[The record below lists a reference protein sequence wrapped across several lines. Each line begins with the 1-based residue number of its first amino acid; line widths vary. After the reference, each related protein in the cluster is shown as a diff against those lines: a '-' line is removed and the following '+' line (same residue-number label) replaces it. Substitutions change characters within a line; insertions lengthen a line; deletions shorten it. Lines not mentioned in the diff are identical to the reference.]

1 VGDVVRTL
9 PAAAALRRAYP
20 GAHLAWL
27 VETASADLLASQPWL
42 DEVIVFP
49 RRPPVEKRCE
59 YYSPGQREPGSP
71 RQREPGSPGQREQG
85 SPRQRAGAIFG
96 TAGLLLRF
104 AGELRRRRFDL
115 VLDFHSILR
124 SALLARLSGAPRR
137 IGYSAPVGREGSHW
151 LATERATL
159 IDQKISR
166 FDRNDGLLRY
176 LAISP
181 KPVAAP
187 LVVDPALQERVAKSL
202 GPGPSPIV
210 IHPGTSDRTPNKRWP
225 AERFAEVARRLAEGD
240 AVPSIVSWGPARDD
254 HARASAVVEQS
265 KGAARLA
272 PATPSLAELAA
283 LFATVRLYIG
293 GDTGPMHVASL
304 VGTPVVQLLGPTD
317 PIENAPWRETP
328 SRSLRSESGGMDIE
342 PDEVVRAARAL
353 LAERGIDYPPR
364 PEVQR

>member
-1 VGDVVRTL
+1 MGDVVRTL

-27 VETASADLLASQPWL
+27 VETPSAGLLESQPWL

-49 RRPPVEKRCE
+49 RRALVEKLRE
-59 YYSPGQREPGSP
+59 FYSPRLRERGSP
-71 RQREPGSPGQREQG
+71 KPG
-85 SPRQRAGAIFG
+85 AGAFFG
-96 TAGLLLRF
+96 AAGSLLRF
-104 AGELRRRRFDL
+104 ARELRRRRFDL

-124 SALLARLSGAPRR
+124 SALLARLSGASRR
-137 IGYSAPVGREGSHW
+137 IGYAPPVGREGSHW

-166 FDRNDGLLRY
+166 FDRNDGLVRY

-181 KPVAAP
+181 EPVAAP

-202 GPGPSPIV
+202 DPGPSPIV
-210 IHPGTSDRTPNKRWP
+210 IHPGSSDHTHHKRWP
-225 AERFAEVARRLAEGD
+225 AERFAEVARRLAKRD
-240 AVPSIVSWGPARDD
+240 AVPSLVSWGPARDD
-254 HARASAVVEQS
+254 HARARAVVEQS

-272 PATPSLAELAA
+272 PMTASLAELAA
-283 LFATVRLYIG
+283 LLATARLYIG

-328 SRSLRSESGGMDIE
+328 SRSLRSESRGMDIE
-342 PDEVVRAARAL
+342 PDEVVRAAQAL

-364 PEVQR
+364 SEVQR

>member
-1 VGDVVRTL
+1 MGDVVRTL

-27 VETASADLLASQPWL
+27 VETPSAGLLESQPWL

-49 RRPPVEKRCE
+49 RRPLVEKLRE
-59 YYSPGQREPGSP
+59 SYSPKRREVYSP
-71 RQREPGSPGQREQG
+71 K
-85 SPRQRAGAIFG
+85 QRAGAFFG
-96 TAGLLLRF
+96 AAGSFLRF

-137 IGYSAPVGREGSHW
+137 IGYAAPVGREGSQW

-176 LAISP
+176 LAISRE
-181 KPVAAP
+181 PVAAP

-202 GPGPSPIV
+202 DPGPSPIV
-210 IHPGTSDRTPNKRWP
+210 IHPGSSDRTHHKRWP
-225 AERFAEVARRLAEGD
+225 AERFAEVARRLSERD

-272 PATPSLAELAA
+272 PATASLAELAA
-283 LFATVRLYIG
+283 LLATARLYIG

-304 VGTPVVQLLGPTD
+304 VGTPVIQLLGPTD

-328 SRSLRSESGGMDIE
+328 SRSLRSESGGMDIG
-342 PDEVVRAARAL
+342 PDEVVSAARAL
-353 LAERGIDYPPR
+353 LAEGGIDYYR
-364 PEVQR
+364 TPEVQR